1 MPLFDPVIA
10 VNVKILYR
18 ELRLT
23 RGILLIL
30 FNCLKNME
38 NGMQFAIFIEIKSP
52 EMKKFVLSLVAVL
65 CNVFVFAQEQQL
77 SPKATA
83 KGTNIEV
90 SYGQPSK
97 RDRVIF
103 GDVVPYNEVWRAG
116 ANEATEVTFKKDVD
130 FAGKSIKAGT
140 YTLFAIPG
148 EKEWTIILNSA
159 LGIWGTEYEQAKSS
173 NVAEVKVPVH
183 KLNSVQEKLTYTVN
197 NGQLSIEWDKTGV
210 DIPLKF

>member
-1 MPLFDPVIA
+1 
-10 VNVKILYR
+10 
-18 ELRLT
+18 
-23 RGILLIL
+23 
-30 FNCLKNME
+30 ME

-52 EMKKFVLSLVAVL
+52 EMKKFVLSLVALL
-65 CNVFVFAQEQQL
+65 CSALMFAQEQQL

-83 KGTNIEV
+83 KGNNVEV

-130 FAGKSIKAGT
+130 FAGKRIKAGT
-140 YTLFAIPG
+140 YSLFAIPG
-148 EKEWTIILNSA
+148 EKEWTIILNSE
-159 LGIWGTEYEQAKSS
+159 LGIWGTEYEQAKAK

-183 KLNSVQEKLTYTVN
+183 KLDNVKEKLTYTVDS
-197 NGQLSIEWDKTGV
+197 GQLSIEWDKTGV